1 MAHSDTEPHA
11 RVDGGPKIAD
21 SGDAGTRN
29 LGYPRTVQRP
39 DCKVE
44 TMCYFNDAPENER
57 YLAASIRDAGH

>member
-1 MAHSDTEPHA
+1 MLGSMAGRRSPTAATPEPELA
-11 RVDGGPKIAD
+11 
-21 SGDAGTRN
+21 RN